1 LQDGLSKKAN
11 YEDFRTLVEEKVD
24 VEVVR
29 SHFSQT
35 PKMGEFEQLRRQV
48 ERLSHEQD
56 AKFGHGVRD
65 L

>member
-1 LQDGLSKKAN
+1 M
-11 YEDFRTLVEEKVD
+11 VEEKVD